1 MAFTS
6 FYQVEILTNGII
18 SIYLVIVKM
27 LQGESNKI
35 IIFENVML
43 VYLRLYNF
51 RIILNRSNVSI
62 LLLLMIHFLF
72 TYCIQPSCLISPTK
86 S

>member
-18 SIYLVIVKM
+18 SIYLVMVKM

-51 RIILNRSNVSI
+51 RIILNRS
-62 LLLLMIHFLF
+62 
-72 TYCIQPSCLISPTK
+72 T
-86 S
+86 

>member
-1 MAFTS
+1 VKSITLKNHQVLVLKIMAFTS

-51 RIILNRSNVSI
+51 RIILNRS
-62 LLLLMIHFLF
+62 
-72 TYCIQPSCLISPTK
+72 T
-86 S
+86 